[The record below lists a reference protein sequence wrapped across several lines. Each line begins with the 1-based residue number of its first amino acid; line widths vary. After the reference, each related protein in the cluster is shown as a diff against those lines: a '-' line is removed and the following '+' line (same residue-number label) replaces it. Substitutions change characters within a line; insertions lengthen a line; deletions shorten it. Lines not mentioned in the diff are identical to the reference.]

1 MTTQNEFIVQTQK
14 LIENWQ
20 TQLAEYNKSLTNSE
34 VQTKAN
40 FDEISDQLKES
51 ISQAQ
56 TMVEQA
62 QTANKKAWSDMESAT
77 QSALDQVYKG
87 WQKAMS
93 RYQ

>member
-1 MTTQNEFIVQTQK
+1 MFTQNEFIVQTQK

-20 TQLAEYNKSLTNSE
+20 TQLEEYNKSLTNSE

-40 FDEISDQLKES
+40 FDEIVGQLEES

-62 QTANKKAWSDMESAT
+62 QVANEKAWSDMESAT
-77 QSALDQVYKG
+77 QNALDQIQQG

>member
-40 FDEISDQLKES
+40 FDEISD
-51 ISQAQ
+51 
-56 TMVEQA
+56 
-62 QTANKKAWSDMESAT
+62 
-77 QSALDQVYKG
+77 
-87 WQKAMS
+87 
-93 RYQ
+93 

>member
-1 MTTQNEFIVQTQK
+1 MFTQNEFIVQTQK

-20 TQLAEYNKSLTNSE
+20 TQLEEYNKSLKTE

-40 FDEISDQLKES
+40 FDEIVGQLEES

-62 QTANKKAWSDMESAT
+62 QAANVKAWSDMESAT
-77 QSALDQVYKG
+77 QNALDQIQQG

>member
-1 MTTQNEFIVQTQK
+1 MFTQNEFIVQTQK

-40 FDEISDQLKES
+40 FDEIVGQLEES

-62 QTANKKAWSDMESAT
+62 QAANVKAWSDMESAT
-77 QSALDQVYKG
+77 QNALDQIQQG

>member
-1 MTTQNEFIVQTQK
+1 MFTQNEFIVQTQK

-20 TQLAEYNKSLTNSE
+20 TQLEEYNKSLKTE

-40 FDEISDQLKES
+40 FDEIVGQLEES

-62 QTANKKAWSDMESAT
+62 QAANVKAWSDMESAT
-77 QSALDQVYKG
+77 QNALDQIQQG

-93 RYQ
+93 RYS